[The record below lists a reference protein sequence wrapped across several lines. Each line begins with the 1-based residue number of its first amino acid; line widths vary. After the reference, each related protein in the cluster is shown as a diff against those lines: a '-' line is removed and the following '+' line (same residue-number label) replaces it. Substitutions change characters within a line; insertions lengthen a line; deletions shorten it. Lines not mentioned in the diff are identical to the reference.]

1 MCMQCF
7 WGFEAGVTAIGI
19 WRYQHVKRTAHRD
32 LVFELEEEEDWF
44 AFEDAPTEPV
54 GTESRERGAIREPG
68 IPARSERPIVWWPR

>member
-7 WGFEAGVTAIGI
+7 WGFEAGVTALGI

-44 AFEDAPTEPV
+44 AFDDAKRAPADL
-54 GTESRERGAIREPG
+54 GTADPQRASN
-68 IPARSERPIVWWPR
+68 SLV